1 MYFNQSFV
9 LKTGAPNR
17 EEINP
22 NKLAKVDIV
31 KADRDLE
38 DSLFDFFVRYVR
50 KVHSD
55 DFIRKGLKLGRG
67 TSFLDF
73 VGTNDIVYVIA
84 VFKNSKDMW
93 DQDIRMR
100 SQGLLQWEIPRRN

>member
-1 MYFNQSFV
+1 MCFTQSFV
-9 LKTGAPNR
+9 LRTGAPNR

-22 NKLAKVDIV
+22 SKLAKVDV
-31 KADRDLE
+31 DKADRDFK
-38 DSLFDFFVRYVR
+38 DRLFGFFSRYVQ

-55 DFIRKGLKLGRG
+55 DFIRKSLKLGRG

-73 VGTNDIVYVIA
+73 VGPNDIAYVIA

-93 DQDIRMR
+93 D
-100 SQGLLQWEIPRRN
+100 

>member
-1 MYFNQSFV
+1 MTKPVPINRVELTMYFNQSFV
-9 LKTGAPNR
+9 LKSGAPNR

-22 NKLAKVDIV
+22 DKLAKVDIV
-31 KADRDLE
+31 NADGDFK

-55 DFIRKGLKLGRG
+55 DFIRKGLKLGQG

-73 VGTNDIVYVIA
+73 VGPNNIAYVIA

-93 DQDIRMR
+93 DQDI
-100 SQGLLQWEIPRRN
+100 